1 MSLNYIPGKG
11 DIVWLDLENVDG
23 QPDRKQ
29 ALVISPVEYNKKT
42 GLALFCPVKLKVKG
56 YPFEVEIPEDLKAK
70 GVVLA
75 DQLKSLNWKIR
86 NAEFVCKLSGVKFSE
101 VISKIN
107 TLI

>member
-1 MSLNYIPGKG
+1 MSSNYIPERG
-11 DIVWLDLENVDG
+11 DIVRLDLENIDG
-23 QPDRKQ
+23 QPERKQ

-70 GVVLA
+70 GIILA
-75 DQLKSLNWKIR
+75 DQVKSLNWKIR
-86 NAEFVCKLSGVKFSE
+86 NAELICKLPEDKISD
-101 VISKIN
+101 VISKLS